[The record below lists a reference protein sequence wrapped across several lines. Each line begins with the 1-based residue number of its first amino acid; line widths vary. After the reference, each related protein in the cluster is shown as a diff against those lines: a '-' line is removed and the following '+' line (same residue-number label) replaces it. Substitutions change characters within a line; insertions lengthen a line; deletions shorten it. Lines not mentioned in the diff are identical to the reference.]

1 MLRHLA
7 HFFAASLLLLT
18 VNFAMA
24 SSSTADQTPQYPAPS
39 IPGLIAG
46 NYLIK
51 ATVVIQNKGETGT
64 QTAHLFSNRNITDVF
79 DDFKDTNLEH
89 IFENYKTSTSTSSA
103 LIDLRG
109 VDVTAQRSIDHGVA
123 TLNFCL
129 TFSSGKQECQKFK
142 SPITQSVKSL
152 AAKAGLGEVPVLN
165 EDVWDQ
171 LIDWLKGKGGSL
183 LTQLADDW
191 VSGTAIDPVAGNPN
205 SFFAQL
211 TKSNFNLAANGM
223 LNNASEG
230 SLNLFS
236 LTPSYSDVTNNGFSV
251 KSASL
256 PLKYTHYFNN
266 DNALIVDAPITYQ
279 QIQSATSYS
288 VALGMGFTHVILRT
302 PSKVAWALTPSLNV
316 GVVGSADLGAGT
328 LLYDTALASRVV
340 IPHGNITYGITDD
353 VSYLVTSK
361 LKIGDVETPYDLN
374 NITTLNGGDIT
385 YAASKNYNVGG
396 YINRFD
402 VVSGLKWYI
411 PSYNEIGFKLS
422 KLTTHNKIS
431 YNQYTASLSYL
442 FGEHQYQ
449 GVEFTAGF
457 NF

>member
-1 MLRHLA
+1 MRRHLA
-7 HFFAASLLLLT
+7 KIFAASLLLLIF
-18 VNFAMA
+18 NLALA
-24 SSSTADQTPQYPAPS
+24 SSSPQDPQYPAP
-39 IPGLIAG
+39 A
-46 NYLIK
+46 
-51 ATVVIQNKGETGT
+51 IQAT
-64 QTAHLFSNRNITDVF
+64 QTGDYLVKARVDIKYADGKKGRSTSIYLYSNRNILDVF
-79 DDFKDTNLEH
+79 DSFKDARIGFYFPGYDTNTTTLSGTV
-89 IFENYKTSTSTSSA
+89 N
-103 LIDLRG
+103 LRG
-109 VDVTAQRSIDHGVA
+109 VNVTVQRSIDHGVA
-123 TLNFCL
+123 TLHFCL
-129 TFSSGKQECQKFK
+129 LYASGNKQCHEF
-142 SPITQSVKSL
+142 QSFVKATASL
-152 AAKAGLGEVPVLN
+152 AAKSGFGSVQVLN

-191 VSGTAIDPVAGNPN
+191 VSSTAIDPVAGNPN

-251 KSASL
+251 RSASL
-256 PLKYTHYFNN
+256 PLKYTHYFNDN
-266 DNALIVDAPITYQ
+266 NALIVDAPITYQ

-288 VALGMGFTHVILRT
+288 VALGMGFTHVLLRT

-316 GVVGSADLGAGT
+316 GAVGSADLGAGT

-361 LKIGDVETPYDLN
+361 IKIGDIETPYDLN
-374 NITTLNGGDIT
+374 NITMLNGGDIT
-385 YAASKNYNVGG
+385 YAASKNYNIGG

-402 VVSGLKWYI
+402 VLSGMKWYV

-431 YNQYTASLSYL
+431 YSQYTGSLSYL